1 MIESIYPSI
10 VNDDFETIVRISKS
24 FVRKDLCMVDRADF
38 VIAYLPENVM
48 TTGTVHEIINSNS
61 AKKPTLLVTN
71 AKSIS
76 QIPVWYFGFIPQEFM
91 FAGWEKL
98 YEYLEEVDAGK
109 HKENNRWHYIY
120 GLI

>member
-1 MIESIYPSI
+1 VS
-10 VNDDFETIVRISKS
+10 RC

-38 VIAYLPENVM
+38 VIAYLPQNVQ

-71 AKSIS
+71 ADSKSG
-76 QIPVWYFGFIPQEFM
+76 IPLWYFGFIPEEFI
-91 FAGWEKL
+91 FAGWDSL
-98 YEYLEEVDAGK
+98 YDYLTEVDEGK
-109 HKENNRWHYIY
+109 HKKNRRWNLVH